1 MEYDLRL
8 YNSLIKIVEKYNA
21 LTLELE
27 DPNLPIAKLTEANK
41 QLKRISG
48 IKEKFDY
55 FKKLIENGENNEK
68 IIKTEKDTEFVE
80 LAKAELVEIKDQIPS
95 LENELKIM
103 LLPVDPYDEKNI
115 IVEMRPAAGGDES
128 SIFTA
133 DLFETYKIYCERMG

>member
-8 YNSLIKIVEKYNA
+8 YNSLIKIIEKYNS
-21 LTLELE
+21 LTAQLE
-27 DPNLPIAKLTEANK
+27 DPNISISKLTDANK
-41 QLKRISG
+41 QLKRIG
-48 IKEKFDY
+48 AIKSKFDY
-55 FKKLIENGENNEK
+55 FQKLIQNAESDEK
-68 IIKTEKDTEFVE
+68 IIKTETDAEFIDIAKTE
-80 LAKAELVEIKDQIPS
+80 LADIKSKIPE

-133 DLFETYKIYCERMG
+133 DLFETYRIYCERMG